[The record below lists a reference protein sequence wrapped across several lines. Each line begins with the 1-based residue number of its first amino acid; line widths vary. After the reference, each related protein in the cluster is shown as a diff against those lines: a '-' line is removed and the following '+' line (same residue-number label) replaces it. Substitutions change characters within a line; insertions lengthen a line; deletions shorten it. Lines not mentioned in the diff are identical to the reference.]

1 MDCLALNSN
10 DSNDSTVFL
19 NLRAASR
26 LVTGLEAGF
35 SQYKACAREGPATT
49 CFGDTADDVLFYYE
63 VFGSVL

>member
-1 MDCLALNSN
+1 M
-10 DSNDSTVFL
+10 
-19 NLRAASR
+19 
-26 LVTGLEAGF
+26 TGLEAGF